1 MLGKYRADE
10 TQINVISVG
19 TNVRLRGENGSV
31 KDYLL
36 LRVILIES
44 IRKIWIF
51 PVEYQNAEIGVITKS
66 GDYVIDSTGMRSR
79 SFLDFIREYNF
90 EDDYNKLLLMLLDGL
105 YILQM
110 NRELRDA
117 LKLAER
123 ANEAKSGWMNSTAK
137 DT

>member
-10 TQINVISVG
+10 TQINVISVE

-36 LRVILIES
+36 LRVIPIES

-51 PVEYQNAEIGVITKS
+51 PVEYQDAEIGIIT
-66 GDYVIDSTGMRSR
+66 
-79 SFLDFIREYNF
+79 
-90 EDDYNKLLLMLLDGL
+90 
-105 YILQM
+105 
-110 NRELRDA
+110 
-117 LKLAER
+117 
-123 ANEAKSGWMNSTAK
+123 KSGWMNSTAK

>member
-1 MLGKYRADE
+1 M
-10 TQINVISVG
+10 IP
-19 TNVRLRGENGSV
+19 
-31 KDYLL
+31 
-36 LRVILIES
+36 IES

-51 PVEYQNAEIGVITKS
+51 PVEYQDAEIGVITKS

-79 SFLDFIREYNF
+79 SFLDFIRGYNF
-90 EDDYNKLLLMLLDGL
+90 EDDYNKLLLMLLDGI